1 MRQETAMLNLVHG
14 EVGSTE
20 MQRRF
25 DAPAGDRCAA
35 APRFGALRVP
45 FGSGEVQLVTLD
57 TDLVL
62 DITARHFDT
71 AGYPRQEHAYGILT
85 RVETQRLI
93 AALVAFLASTPGTR
107 EAA

>member
-1 MRQETAMLNLVHG
+1 MARG
-14 EVGSTE
+14 
-20 MQRRF
+20 
-25 DAPAGDRCAA
+25 
-35 APRFGALRVP
+35 
-45 FGSGEVQLVTLD
+45 

-93 AALVAFLASTPGTR
+93 VALVAFLASTPARGKR
-107 EAA
+107 HDSAVS

>member
-1 MRQETAMLNLVHG
+1 M
-14 EVGSTE
+14 
-20 MQRRF
+20 
-25 DAPAGDRCAA
+25 
-35 APRFGALRVP
+35 RVP
-45 FGSGEVQLVTLD
+45 FGDGQVQLVARG

-62 DITARHFDT
+62 DITAQHYDT
-71 AGYPRQEHAYGILT
+71 AGCPRREHAYGTLT

>member
-1 MRQETAMLNLVHG
+1 M
-14 EVGSTE
+14 
-20 MQRRF
+20 
-25 DAPAGDRCAA
+25 
-35 APRFGALRVP
+35 
-45 FGSGEVQLVTLD
+45 TLD